1 VAGWTGTLTGKEVF
15 AMNYDTIPDE
25 WVSIPETL
33 RMEIEAAFGTYFIES
48 LAEMY
53 LRGVVEEDEIA
64 IEECLKDSFDYI
76 EDCYLELKID
86 MGDDGD

>member
-1 VAGWTGTLTGKEVF
+1 
-15 AMNYDTIPDE
+15 MNYDTIPDE

-53 LRGVVEEDEIA
+53 LRGVVEEDTIPLDEVEHETFKF
-64 IEECLKDSFDYI
+64 IEEYYNSRQMDEF
-76 EDCYLELKID
+76 
-86 MGDDGD
+86 